1 MKALTINLNM
11 IESKHKQNQKQNKT
25 FPFRIVTVRQAKP
38 KLLKV

>member
-11 IESKHKQNQKQNKT
+11 IESMHKQKQNKT